1 MKKIAIIS
9 GGLGSLAIATILGVS
24 SVGAQSD
31 TTGIHT
37 KLIAKIAAKFNLKQE
52 DVQKVFDDNRQEVM
66 KSNYDAQLKL
76 VEEAQKAGK
85 LTSEQVDLFKKLEQY
100 RIDNAPSMDQNKE
113 DFKSLSETERKQRMD
128 ERKAAEAKAV
138 GTTVEKIEALRK
150 ALRDAGVGF
159 MGKGM
164 HGGRGKMGP
173 GPRMSGRQ
181 SQGDI

>member
-24 SVGAQSD
+24 SVGAQSS
-31 TTGIHT
+31 TTSMHT
-37 KLIAKIAAKFNLKQE
+37 KLIEKIAAKFNLKQE
-52 DVQKVFDDNRQEVM
+52 DVQKVFDENRQEAM

-85 LTSEQVDLFKKLEQY
+85 ITSEQVDLFKKLEQY

-113 DFKSLSETERKQRMD
+113 DFKSLSIAERKQKMD

-138 GTTVEKIEALRK
+138 GSTVEKMDALRK

-164 HGGRGKMGP
+164 HGGRGEMGP
-173 GPRMSGRQ
+173 GPGADNRQ
-181 SQGDI
+181 EQNNV